1 MLSRLKLILRRS
13 GSVGRTSGSGAGL
26 AIVLALT
33 ACSSSL
39 PMRSV
44 EAVATSLTGA
54 RDTPQQSP
62 EQLRALQV
70 RDFAVSRDIAFA
82 AVMSTLLDLGYQVQ
96 SADLATG
103 FIVAKAPSTGRLRLD
118 IKGLGTANQTPVAA
132 VYVEQRTART
142 VRVRI
147 SLTVETASS
156 TVTSVAGRTIGDAAP
171 YSAFFSSLEFEMAER
186 VAVAEQSAKSEPAP
200 QQVPS
205 RLVDPDVITMPGP
218 VE

>member
-1 MLSRLKLILRRS
+1 MLSRLKLILRRL
-13 GSVGRTSGSGAGL
+13 GSVGRTSKSAAGL

-62 EQLRALQV
+62 EQLRVLQV

-82 AVMSTLLDLGYQVQ
+82 AVMSTLLDL
-96 SADLATG
+96 ATG
-103 FIVAKAPSTGRLRLD
+103 FIVAKAPSTGRLKLD

-171 YSAFFSSLEFEMAER
+171 YSAFFSSLEFEMTER